1 MLNISRRH
9 QRLAAKSPVSSRR
22 FPLANPWTT
31 IPLTDYEA
39 HMSLPTVGQAELIAN
54 ELARVVAAHRP
65 RSVAV
70 LGCAGG
76 NGLDR
81 LIGSS
86 ARRVVAVDIN
96 PSYAAATQAR
106 FSGRIDGLETVVAD
120 VESDS
125 RAFDPAELLYAALIL
140 EYVDLG
146 RALSFMRRHCRPQ
159 GALVVMLQ
167 RPSAQVSEITPSPYV
182 SLQKLEP
189 IMRLIPPAELRRRA
203 AESGFQAI
211 DSRAVTSSGGKSFSL
226 EEFRASH
233 RE

>member
-1 MLNISRRH
+1 MTIDDGDA
-9 QRLAAKSPVSSRR
+9 Q
-22 FPLANPWTT
+22 ANPWNA
-31 IPLTDYEA
+31 IPLSDYEA
-39 HMSLPTVGQAELIAN
+39 HMALPMVGQAGLIAN
-54 ELARVVAAHRP
+54 ELARAVDAHRP
-65 RSVAV
+65 ASVAV

-86 ARRVVAVDIN
+86 ARRVVALDIN
-96 PSYAAATQAR
+96 PSYAAAARAR
-106 FSGRIDGLETVVAD
+106 FGHRIDELEVIVAD
-120 VESDS
+120 VENDS
-125 RAFDPAELLYAALIL
+125 QVFEPVDLLYAALIL
-140 EYVDLG
+140 EYVDLC

-211 DSRAVTSSGGKSFSL
+211 GSRAVTSSGGKSFSL
-226 EEFRASH
+226 EEIRASH